1 MDIGLSMN
9 TLFLLMAEFNTPVV
23 PLGQICEKYFGLA
36 PRTAKDRATA
46 NRLPIPAWR
55 ESQKAEYLVSLIDL
69 ANYID
74 EKRKEVSM

>member
-1 MDIGLSMN
+1 
-9 TLFLLMAEFNTPVV
+9 
-23 PLGQICEKYFGLA
+23 KYFGLA

-74 EKRKEVSM
+74 EKRKEVNM

>member
-1 MDIGLSMN
+1 MEEFTLN
-9 TLFLLMAEFNTPVV
+9 TVFLLMAEFNTAVV
-23 PLGQICEKYFGLA
+23 PLSQISQKYFGLA

-46 NRLPIPAWR
+46 NRLPIHVWR

-74 EKRKEVSM
+74 EKRKEASL